1 VEWVDLEAVHSKTIT
16 RIAWRELRDTS
27 RWRQGWV

>member
-1 VEWVDLEAVHSKTIT
+1 VMSRAVH
-16 RIAWRELRDTS
+16 RIAWRELQDQD